1 MGIASLAEA
10 KDALNIDQADTSH
23 DTEIQRYV
31 DGADAVVEDI
41 VGPVN
46 VAAFDEWYDGGYGD
60 IVLRHWP
67 VTEIT
72 AVTEYSGA
80 SPTDLTVAASPDLL
94 VDTSYVFD
102 QPTGILY
109 RRTASGTRNFAD
121 GSSNI
126 RVQYT
131 AGRSPVPA
139 NIKLAALEFI
149 RHNYQLSQQ
158 GGSPT
163 YGGAGEEGP
172 WVPSGFAIPT
182 RVYELLAPN
191 TRDRLIP

>member
-1 MGIASLAEA
+1 MSIASLAEA
-10 KDALNIDQADTSH
+10 KDALNIDQADTTH
-23 DTEIQRYV
+23 DAELQIYV
-31 DGADAVVEDI
+31 DAADRVVEDL

-46 VAAFDEWYDGGYGD
+46 QTDFDEWYDGGFGD

-67 VTEIT
+67 VISLNS
-72 AVTEYSGA
+72 VTEYSGA
-80 SPTDLTVAASPDLL
+80 TPTTLAVAATPD
-94 VDTSYVFD
+94 VVTSSSYVFD
-102 QPTGILY
+102 QSAAILY
-109 RRTASGTRNFAD
+109 RRSTWGNVAFASGT
-121 GSSNI
+121 SNV

-131 AGRSPVPA
+131 AGRDPVPA

-172 WVPSGFAIPT
+172 FVPSGFAIPA
-182 RVYELLAPN
+182 RVYDLLQPDLRERPVA
-191 TRDRLIP
+191 

>member
-1 MGIASLAEA
+1 MSIASLAET
-10 KDALNIDQADTSH
+10 KDALNIDQADPSH
-23 DTEIQRYV
+23 NAEIQIYV
-31 DGADAVVEDI
+31 DAADRVIEDI

-46 VAAFDEWYDGGYGD
+46 QATYDEWYDGGYGD

-67 VTEIT
+67 VLTL
-72 AVTEYSGA
+72 ASVTEYSGTT
-80 SPTDLTVAASPDLL
+80 PTTLTVAATPDA
-94 VDTSYVFD
+94 VTASSYVFD
-102 QPTGILY
+102 TETAILY
-109 RRTASGTRNFAD
+109 RRSTWGNVAFAKGT
-121 GSSNI
+121 SNV

-131 AGRSPVPA
+131 AGRIPVPV
-139 NIKLAALEFI
+139 NIKLAAIEFI

-182 RVYELLAPN
+182 RVYELLQPDIRERSPA
-191 TRDRLIP
+191 